1 MDSTVWPKT
10 VTVADGPRAR
20 QIQSQLSK
28 RTTGT
33 CGPIN
38 QPSSASPRRLLTFV
52 VWSAGLENQR
62 LAGISDA
69 QEITALTCLTALT
82 A

>member
-1 MDSTVWPKT
+1 MVPALDKYSVNSQNGRP
-10 VTVADGPRAR
+10 APAG
-20 QIQSQLSK
+20 QS
-28 RTTGT
+28 
-33 CGPIN
+33 IN
-38 QPSSASPRRLLTFV
+38 PRRLLAFV

>member
-1 MDSTVWPKT
+1 MVPALDKYSLNS
-10 VTVADGPRAR
+10 
-20 QIQSQLSK
+20 QNEQSA
-28 RTTGT
+28 T
-33 CGPIN
+33 CWPIN

-69 QEITALTCLTALT
+69 QEITVLTCLTALT
-82 A
+82 AYVR